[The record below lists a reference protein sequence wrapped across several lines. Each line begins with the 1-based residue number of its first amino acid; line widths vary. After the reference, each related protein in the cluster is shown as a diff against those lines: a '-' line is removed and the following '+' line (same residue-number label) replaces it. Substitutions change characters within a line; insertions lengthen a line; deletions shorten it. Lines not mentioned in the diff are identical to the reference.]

1 MNYKAPTL
9 LLLLLVSSIVPVPA
23 FAADAQDII
32 DKVLRLQE
40 ERREGVN
47 RYVVEQEVMGQVSKI
62 AFERTTVTGP
72 DGEPVDTFRMV
83 LPDDMLQQG
92 AGEDPVMSQEDFE
105 DMAQEGVNSIAAFS
119 ESAELVGTETV
130 EGRKAYHLVAE
141 NLDRRRSFDGN
152 QEFVLQTINVWVDAD
167 QYVPLRMVMDGTMD
181 TDGTARPM
189 TIENIERD
197 YRKVAGSN
205 MYEPY
210 QQVMRLTGEMADET
224 RRQMEQARE
233 QLAEFDKQLAEMPE
247 SQRQMMMNMMGE
259 QMEMVRKMAAGD
271 GIEIVTNVRS
281 ITVE

>member
-1 MNYKAPTL
+1 MNNNVPAL
-9 LLLLLVSSIVPVPA
+9 LLLIGSILPVPA
-23 FAADAQDII
+23 LAADAQDII
-32 DKVLRLQE
+32 DRVLELDE
-40 ERREGVN
+40 ERRKGVD
-47 RYVVEQEVMGQVSKI
+47 RYVVEQEVMGQVSKV

-83 LPDDMLQQG
+83 LPGDILQPD
-92 AGEDPVMSQEDFE
+92 AGSEPVMSQEDFE
-105 DMAQEGVNSIAAFS
+105 DMAQEAVYSIAAFS

-130 EGRKAYHLVAE
+130 DGQKAYHLVAV
-141 NLDRRRSFDGN
+141 NLDRKRNFAEN
-152 QEFVLQTINVWVDAD
+152 QEFVLQTVNVWIDAEH
-167 QYVPLRMVMDGTMD
+167 YVPLRMVMDGTMD
-181 TDGTARPM
+181 TDGTPRPV

-197 YRKVAGSN
+197 YREVPGSN

-224 RRQMEQARE
+224 KRQMEQARA
-233 QLAEFDKQLAEMPE
+233 QLEEFDKQLAEMPE

>member
-1 MNYKAPTL
+1 MNNNVPAL
-9 LLLLLVSSIVPVPA
+9 LLLIGSILPVPA
-23 FAADAQDII
+23 LAADAQDII
-32 DKVLRLQE
+32 DRVLELDE
-40 ERREGVN
+40 ERRKGVD
-47 RYVVEQEVMGQVSKI
+47 RYVVEQEVMGQVSKV

-83 LPDDMLQQG
+83 LPGDILQPD
-92 AGEDPVMSQEDFE
+92 AGSEPVMSQEDFE
-105 DMAQEGVNSIAAFS
+105 DMAQEAVYSIAAFS

-130 EGRKAYHLVAE
+130 DGQKAYHLVAE
-141 NLDRRRSFDGN
+141 DLDRKRNFAEN
-152 QEFVLQTINVWVDAD
+152 QEFVLQTVNVWIDAEH
-167 QYVPLRMVMDGTMD
+167 YVPLRMVMDGTMD
-181 TDGTARPM
+181 TDGTPRPV

-197 YRKVAGSN
+197 YREVPGSN

-224 RRQMEQARE
+224 KRQMEQARA
-233 QLAEFDKQLAEMPE
+233 QLEEFDKQLAEMPE

>member
-1 MNYKAPTL
+1 MNNNVPAL
-9 LLLLLVSSIVPVPA
+9 LLLIGSILPVPA
-23 FAADAQDII
+23 LAADAQDII
-32 DKVLRLQE
+32 DRVLELDE
-40 ERREGVN
+40 ERRKGVD
-47 RYVVEQEVMGQVSKI
+47 RYVVEQEVMGQVSKV

-83 LPDDMLQQG
+83 LPGDILQPD
-92 AGEDPVMSQEDFE
+92 AGSEPVMSQEDFE
-105 DMAQEGVNSIAAFS
+105 DMAQEAVYSIAAFS

-130 EGRKAYHLVAE
+130 DGQKAYHLVAE
-141 NLDRRRSFDGN
+141 NLDRKRNFAEN
-152 QEFVLQTINVWVDAD
+152 QEFVLQTVNVWIDAEH
-167 QYVPLRMVMDGTMD
+167 YVPLRMVMDGTMD
-181 TDGTARPM
+181 TDGTPRPV

-197 YRKVAGSN
+197 YREVPGSN

-224 RRQMEQARE
+224 KRQMEQARA
-233 QLAEFDKQLAEMPE
+233 QLEEFDKQLAEMPE